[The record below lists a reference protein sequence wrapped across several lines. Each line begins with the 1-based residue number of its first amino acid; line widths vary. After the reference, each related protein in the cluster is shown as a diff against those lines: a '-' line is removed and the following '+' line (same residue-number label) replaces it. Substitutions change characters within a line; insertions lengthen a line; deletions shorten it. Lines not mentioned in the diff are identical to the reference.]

1 METIKVG
8 IIGTGFSADFHIESL
23 RRIPGVEVVVSGSSA
38 EKARGM
44 AGKYGIPQFYGS
56 YSELIA
62 NPDIQVVH
70 NCTPNVL
77 HFEINKAVLLAG
89 LNLLSEKPLAMDT
102 NESAQ
107 LAALAKTTGRVS
119 GVCFNYRHFPMVMQ
133 TRSMMSPKARRICSS
148 SSPS

>member
-8 IIGTGFSADFHIESL
+8 IIGTGFSTDFHIESL
-23 RRIPGVEVVVSGSSA
+23 RRIPGVEVVAVSGSSA

-44 AGKYGIPQFYGS
+44 AEKYGIPRFYGS

-70 NCTPNVL
+70 KCTSNAL

-89 LNLLSEKPLAMDT
+89 LDLLSEKPLAMDS

-107 LAALAKTTGRVS
+107 LAALAKTTGRVC
-119 GVCFNYRHFPMVMQ
+119 GVCFNY
-133 TRSMMSPKARRICSS
+133 
-148 SSPS
+148 